1 MYSVSELQMCTR
13 SRTYMGD
20 INLIIGVIM
29 VFQGGETPLKLQK
42 ILLHSESTF
51 DLDCNCPF
59 LKI

>member
-1 MYSVSELQMCTR
+1 MYSVSV
-13 SRTYMGD
+13 MGD